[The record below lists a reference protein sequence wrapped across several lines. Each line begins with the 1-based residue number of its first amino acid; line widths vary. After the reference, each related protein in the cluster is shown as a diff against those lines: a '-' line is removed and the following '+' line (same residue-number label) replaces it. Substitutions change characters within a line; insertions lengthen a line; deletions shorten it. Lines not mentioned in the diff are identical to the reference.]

1 MQGESSQKPVK
12 INANLWGRLDK
23 WLKTDTAKALGY
35 HSKAQFATEA
45 INEYLSIQSGKKQ
58 SMDTVLA
65 DLIRNGKFSEK
76 DITKYF
82 GQWATSA
89 EENLTRQT
97 RLELKKKQNEIF
109 YKKHGIT
116 IKKK

>member
-1 MQGESSQKPVK
+1 MKGNSPKSTQKTIK
-12 INANLWGRLDK
+12 IDENLWDKLDE
-23 WLKTDTAKALGY
+23 WLETNYAKELGY

-65 DLIRNGKFSEK
+65 DLIKNGKFSEK

-97 RLELKKKQNEIF
+97 RLELKKKL
-109 YKKHGIT
+109 
-116 IKKK
+116 IKK